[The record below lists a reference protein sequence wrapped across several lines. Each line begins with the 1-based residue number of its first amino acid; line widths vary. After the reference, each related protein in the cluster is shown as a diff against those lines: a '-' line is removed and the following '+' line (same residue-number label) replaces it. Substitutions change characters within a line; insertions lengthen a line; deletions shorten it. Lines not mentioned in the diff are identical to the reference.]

1 MALSNSI
8 TIIASAMKFLLFA
21 AFAPSTLACTSF
33 MIGPD
38 ATADGVPIVAQS
50 DDGEGAG
57 DPRLVKG
64 CAIL

>member
-1 MALSNSI
+1 MVA
-8 TIIASAMKFLLFA
+8 AAMKLVLFA
-21 AFAPSTLACTSF
+21 AFAPSTFACTSF

-64 CAIL
+64 

>member
-1 MALSNSI
+1 MK
-8 TIIASAMKFLLFA
+8 ASSAKKFLLLA
-21 AFAPSTLACTSF
+21 AFAPSILACTSF

-38 ATADGVPIVAQS
+38 STADGVPIVAQS

>member
-1 MALSNSI
+1 MPS
-8 TIIASAMKFLLFA
+8 SAMKFLLLA

-33 MIGPD
+33 MIGQD

>member
-1 MALSNSI
+1 MM
-8 TIIASAMKFLLFA
+8 ASAMKLVLFA
-21 AFAPSTLACTSF
+21 AFAPSADACTSF

>member
-1 MALSNSI
+1 MMAS
-8 TIIASAMKFLLFA
+8 SAMKLLLLA
-21 AFAPSTLACTSF
+21 AFAPSNLACTSF

>member
-1 MALSNSI
+1 MMAS
-8 TIIASAMKFLLFA
+8 SATKALLLA

-38 ATADGVPIVAQS
+38 STADGVPIVAQS